1 MEKGFK
7 ELYSFS
13 IDREVEKEV
22 SSSKV
27 DKKTGETITVTKKVK

>member
-13 IDREVEKEV
+13 VDREVEKEV
-22 SSSKV
+22 SSTRK
-27 DKKTGETITVTKKVK
+27 DKKTG